1 MIHGGN
7 GEAKR
12 QGGREMRRALN
23 AEALRAQ
30 RKSEKDGGG
39 WNIIDIRGVATYS
52 YLLERLV

>member
-1 MIHGGN
+1 
-7 GEAKR
+7 
-12 QGGREMRRALN
+12 MRRALN